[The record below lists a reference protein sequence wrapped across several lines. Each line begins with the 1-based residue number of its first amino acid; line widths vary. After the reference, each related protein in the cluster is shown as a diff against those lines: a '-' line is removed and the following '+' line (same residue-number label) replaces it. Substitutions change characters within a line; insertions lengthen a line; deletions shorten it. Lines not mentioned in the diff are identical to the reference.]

1 MARLPSHGASTVR
14 IHGIRPGEKG
24 IQTPI
29 RIDYDA
35 ATEVEGSTRREAARA
50 IERIQAHLV
59 YCPKAAYGLWDGQQ
73 CAWLR
78 GAHWMKARVRVG
90 VTAVEAT
97 QVIRLGAGQGN
108 LHD

>member
-1 MARLPSHGASTVR
+1 M
-14 IHGIRPGEKG
+14 
-24 IQTPI
+24 
-29 RIDYDA
+29 
-35 ATEVEGSTRREAARA
+35 EGSTRREAARA